1 MLFFNKIQIFKWR
14 YLKKINL
21 ADKGDRMDKFTKEDL
36 KELFEINHWP
46 SISIYMPTQRA
57 ADTQQN
63 SIRFKTLV
71 QKSESTLSDYQYKD
85 ANKLLAEAKK
95 LYNDI
100 AFWNQRSDGLAMFIS
115 PESFKIYLLPHV
127 FDELVVVTRR
137 FHLKPLIPVISSN
150 AHFYVLAVSQN
161 NIRLLRCTHDSAEEL
176 KTGAMPASVHEFLK
190 YDTDK
195 KHLQFHTRV
204 KEGGSGNRP
213 AIFHGQGVGFDE
225 KDNLLRFFK
234 EIDKGLQTELKDET
248 APLVFA
254 GVDHLFPIFKNKN
267 SYQHLLD
274 EAITGNPDE
283 LKAEELKTKAW
294 KIVAPLFR
302 QEEQEAAKRY
312 TDLQHTNS
320 TSCELNE
327 IISAAYFGRVD
338 FLFVAKGVQAW
349 GRFDDKNNKVV
360 VHNEK
365 EPEDED
371 LLDLAAVL
379 TIANSG
385 QVFAVKPPEVPDK
398 GLAAAVFRY

>member
-1 MLFFNKIQIFKWR
+1 
-14 YLKKINL
+14 
-21 ADKGDRMDKFTKEDL
+21 MDKFTKDDL
-36 KELFEINHWP
+36 KELFEINQWP

-85 ANKLLAEAKK
+85 ANKLLTEAKK

-115 PESFKIYLLPHV
+115 PEIFKIYLLPHI
-127 FDELVVVTRR
+127 FDELLVITRR
-137 FHLKPLIPVISSN
+137 FHLKPLIPVISFD

-161 NIRLLRCTHDSAEEL
+161 NVRLLRCTHDSVEEL
-176 KTGAMPASVHEFLK
+176 KTGAIPANIDEFLK

-195 KHLQFHTRV
+195 KQLQFHTRV

-213 AIFHGQGVGFDE
+213 AIFHGQGTGVDE
-225 KDNLLRFFK
+225 TKDNLFRFFK
-234 EIDKGLQTELKDET
+234 DIDKGLQNELKDET

-254 GVDHLFPIFKNKN
+254 GVDHLFGIFKNKN
-267 SYQHLLD
+267 SYQYLLD

-283 LKAEELKTKAW
+283 LKAEELKNKAW
-294 KIVAPLFR
+294 KIVSPLFR
-302 QEEQEAAKRY
+302 QEQQEAAKRY
-312 TDLQHTNS
+312 TNLRHTNS

-349 GRFDDKNNKVV
+349 GRFDPDNNKVF

-371 LLDLAAVL
+371 LLDLAAVH

-385 QVFAVKPPEVPDK
+385 RVFAVKPMEVPDK

>member
-1 MLFFNKIQIFKWR
+1 
-14 YLKKINL
+14 
-21 ADKGDRMDKFTKEDL
+21 MDKFTKEDL
-36 KELFEINHWP
+36 KELFEINQWP

-115 PESFKIYLLPHV
+115 PESFKTYLLPHV

-161 NIRLLRCTHDSAEEL
+161 NVRMLRCTHDSAEEL
-176 KTGAMPASVHEFLK
+176 KTEAMPASVHEFLK

-195 KHLQFHTRV
+195 KQLQFHTRV

-213 AIFHGQGVGFDE
+213 AIFHGQGVGVDE
-225 KDNLLRFFK
+225 TKDNLFRFFK
-234 EIDKGLQTELKDET
+234 DIDKGLQTELKDET

-312 TDLQHTNS
+312 TDLRHTNS